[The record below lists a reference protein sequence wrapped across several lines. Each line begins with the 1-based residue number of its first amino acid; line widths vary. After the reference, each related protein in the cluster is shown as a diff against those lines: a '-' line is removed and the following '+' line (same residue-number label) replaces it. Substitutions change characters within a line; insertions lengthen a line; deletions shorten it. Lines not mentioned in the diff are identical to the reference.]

1 MNNNYG
7 IAIHGGA
14 GTILRKKLSAK
25 LENEFRDALKQSIE
39 TGFDILQQGGSSLDA
54 VQAAVVFMED
64 SELFNA
70 GKGAVFTHD
79 ETNEMDSSIMCGKT
93 HACGAGTLLRH
104 VKNPII
110 FARTVMEKSEHI
122 LLASDGAEQ
131 FAKRHNIELVDAKY
145 FHTKRRWFQLQVVKD
160 KEKETQIERTILD
173 HDGDNSKHGTVGAV
187 ALDKDGNLA
196 AATSSGGMTNKRYNR
211 IGDTPMIGAGTYAD
225 NTTCAVSTTG
235 HGEYFMRLVTAKDI
249 SDLMNYKNMNLKDA
263 SEEAIKKL
271 SAIDG
276 SGGVIAID
284 KDGNIAMPMNTPG
297 MYRASFS
304 NGDKEPLVKIFVK
317 E

>member
-1 MNNNYG
+1 MKNNFG

-14 GTILRKKLSAK
+14 GTILRKNLTPK
-25 LENEFRDALKQSIE
+25 LEQQFRTALRLSIE
-39 TGFDILQQGGSSLDA
+39 SGKSILENGGTSLDA
-54 VQAAVVFMED
+54 VQAAVVVMED
-64 SELFNA
+64 SDQFNA
-70 GKGAVFTHD
+70 GKGAVFTND

-93 HACGAGTLLRH
+93 LACGCGTLLRH
-104 VKNPII
+104 IKNPII
-110 FARTVMEKSEHI
+110 FARTVMEKSEHV

-131 FAKRHNIELVDAKY
+131 FAKLHDIEIVDAKY
-145 FHTKRRWFQLQVVKD
+145 FHTKRRWFQLQVVKESD
-160 KEKETQIERTILD
+160 DNKAILD

-196 AATSSGGMTNKRYNR
+196 AATSSGGMTNKKYNR

-225 NTTCAVSTTG
+225 NATCAVSTTG

-249 SDLMNYKNMNLKDA
+249 CDMISYKQFSIDLATK
-263 SEEAIKKL
+263 EAIKKL
-271 SAIDG
+271 TAIDG

-284 KDGNIAMPMNTPG
+284 NNGNIAMPMNCAG

-304 NGDKEPLVKIFVK
+304 ADDKEPSVKIFV
-317 E
+317 EE

>member
-1 MNNNYG
+1 MNNFG

-14 GTILRKKLSAK
+14 GTIVRKKLTPK
-25 LENEFRDALKQSIE
+25 LEKEYRAVLRQSIVS
-39 TGFDILQQGGSSLDA
+39 GYDILKVGGSSLDA
-54 VQAAVVFMED
+54 VQSAIVVMED

-79 ETNEMDSSIMCGKT
+79 ETNEMDCSIMCGKT
-93 HACGAGTLLRH
+93 LECGAGTLLRH

-110 FARTVMEKSEHI
+110 FARTVMEKSEHV

-131 FAKRHNIELVDAKY
+131 FAKLHNLEIVDPKY
-145 FHTKRRWFQLQVVKD
+145 FHTKRRWFQLQVVK
-160 KEKETQIERTILD
+160 EKETETETTRAILD

-187 ALDKDGNLA
+187 ALDKNGNLA

-225 NTTCAVSTTG
+225 NRTCAVSTTG
-235 HGEYFMRLVTAKDI
+235 HGEYFMRLVTAKDV
-249 SDLMNYKNMNLKDA
+249 SDLMSYKNMSLKDA
-263 SEEAIKKL
+263 SNEAIKKL

-276 SGGVIAID
+276 SGGLIAID
-284 KDGNIAMPMNTPG
+284 KNGNITMPMNTPG

-304 NGDKEPLVKIFVK
+304 NGKQEPLVKIFV
-317 E
+317 EE

>member
-1 MNNNYG
+1 MNNNFG

-14 GTILRKKLSAK
+14 GTILREKLSPK
-25 LENEFRDALKQSIE
+25 LEKEFRVALTLSIRS
-39 TGFDILQQGGSSLDA
+39 GYNILKDGGASLDA
-54 VQAAVVFMED
+54 VQAAVVVMED

-93 HACGAGTLLRH
+93 HKCGAGTLLRH
-104 VKNPII
+104 IKNPII
-110 FARTVMEKSEHI
+110 FARTVMEKSEHV
-122 LLASDGAEQ
+122 LLASNGAEQ
-131 FAKRHNIELVDAKY
+131 FAKLHNIELVDAKY
-145 FHTKRRWFQLQVVKD
+145 FHTKRRWFQLQVAKNND
-160 KEKETQIERTILD
+160 TKKAILD

-225 NTTCAVSTTG
+225 NATCAVSTTG

-249 SDLMNYKNMNLKDA
+249 SDMMNYRNLTIADA
-263 SEEAIKKL
+263 ANEAIFKL

-276 SGGVIAID
+276 SGGVIVID
-284 KDGNIAMPMNTPG
+284 KDGNITMPMNTPG

-304 NGDKEPLVKIFVK
+304 NGEKEPSVKIFV
-317 E
+317 EE